1 MQPALKNKFNI
12 LKNNGNNGNNEK
24 NENNEK
30 NGNNE
35 NNDYYNTCLH
45 CH

>member
-12 LKNNGNNGNNEK
+12 LKNNGNNGN